1 MTGGQDTWSARCVE
15 TRTAG
20 AAGGPGKPTGRNPGR
35 APRSDPTRTRPL
47 LGAPTRFVLAAGGH
61 AKALGSP
68 PGAPRNSYRTGVS
81 ESADPAEWLQASV
94 EHPGSWWQDWSDW
107 IAKHTPAT
115 EPAPAQF
122 GSQAYPPLADAPGEF
137 VHRRAI

>member
-1 MTGGQDTWSARCVE
+1 MPWMDCY
-15 TRTAG
+15 
-20 AAGGPGKPTGRNPGR
+20 
-35 APRSDPTRTRPL
+35 RTRPL
-47 LGAPTRFVLAAGGH
+47 LGGPTRFVLAAGGH

-68 PGAPRNSYRTGVS
+68 PGAPRNSYRTGGS

-107 IAKHTPAT
+107 IAKHTPVTA
-115 EPAPAQF
+115 PAPAQL

-137 VHRRAI
+137 VHRRTI